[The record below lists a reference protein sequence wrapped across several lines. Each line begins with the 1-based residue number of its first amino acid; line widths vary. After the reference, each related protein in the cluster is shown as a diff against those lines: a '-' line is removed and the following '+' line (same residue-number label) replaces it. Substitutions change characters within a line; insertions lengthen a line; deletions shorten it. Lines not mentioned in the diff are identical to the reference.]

1 MVQAAMLEPANQ
13 LQQAQADIDHLN
25 ARIDLLEQ
33 DRAILVQDK
42 ALLVQENRWL
52 KQQLFGRSSEKRSEP
67 VPANQSWL
75 FNEAEAVAAATEEVA
90 QIVIPAHAR
99 KAPGRKPIADHLP
112 RVDIIH
118 DLPEAEKICP
128 TDGTV
133 LERIG
138 EEESQQIDYIPAR
151 VQVLRHIRLK
161 YACPC
166 CKSHIKLA
174 EKPAQ
179 ILPKSNAAPSLL
191 AHIACAKYVD
201 GLPLNRQEKQFHRVG
216 LNLPRATT
224 ANWMIKLGE
233 TVIPII
239 NLLNDHLLD
248 GPLLHCDE
256 TTLQVLR
263 SHKAPSSDHF
273 MWVRAGGSPERNV
286 VLFDYAP
293 SRSAETAKRLLLGF
307 KGILLTDGYD
317 AYDNVATAQ
326 SLVHAGC
333 LVHARRYFKDVIKAQ
348 PEASGR
354 ARIALDYIGKLY
366 DVERELRQRKVVPT
380 ADEWLD
386 VRQQKSAPIMNEFK
400 SWLDDLAPKLLPSTL
415 LAKAVHYALGQWNK
429 LRVFLTEPIV
439 PLDNNRC
446 ENAIRPFVVGRKS
459 WLFCDTQAG
468 ATASARLYSLVETAK
483 ANRVEPHAY
492 LTHLFTHLPAATTVD
507 EFEALLPWNVKIDS
521 SVKPR
526 PSP

>member
-1 MVQAAMLEPANQ
+1 MVQVVMLEPANQ
-13 LQQAQADIDHLN
+13 LPHGQADIDQLST
-25 ARIDLLEQ
+25 RINRLE
-33 DRAILVQDK
+33 QDK
-42 ALLVQENRWL
+42 ALLIQENRWL
-52 KQQLFGRSSEKRSEP
+52 KQQLFGRSSEKQSASL
-67 VPANQSWL
+67 PANQSWL
-75 FNEAEAVAAATEEVA
+75 FNEAEAVATPAEEVA
-90 QIVIPAHAR
+90 EIAIPAHAR
-99 KAPGRKPIADHLP
+99 KAAGRKPIADNLP

-118 DLPEAEKICP
+118 DLSEAEKICP
-128 TDGTV
+128 KDSTM
-133 LERIG
+133 LECIG
-138 EEESQQIDYIPAR
+138 KEESQQIDYIPAR

-179 ILPKSNAAPSLL
+179 ILPKSNAAASLL

-201 GLPLNRQEKQFHRVG
+201 GLPLNRQEKQFHRLG

-233 TVIPII
+233 AVIPIV
-239 NLLNDHLLD
+239 NLLNDYLLD

-273 MWVRAGGSPERNV
+273 MWVRAGGLPERNV

-293 SRSAETAKRLLLGF
+293 SRSAETAKRLLAGF
-307 KGILLTDGYD
+307 NGILLTDGYD
-317 AYDNVATAQ
+317 AYDSVAKAQ

-333 LVHARRYFKDVIKAQ
+333 LIHARRYFKDVTKAQ

-354 ARIALDYIGKLY
+354 AHIALDYIGKLY
-366 DVERELRQRKVVPT
+366 EIERDLRQRNVVPT
-380 ADEWLD
+380 ADKLLE
-386 VRQQKSAPIMNEFK
+386 VRQLKSAPIMIQFK
-400 SWLDDLAPKLLPSTL
+400 AWLDDLAPKLPPGTL
-415 LAKAVHYALGQWNK
+415 LAKAIHYALGQWNK
-429 LRVFLTEPIV
+429 LSVFLTDPI
-439 PLDNNRC
+439 PLDNNKC

-492 LTHLFTHLPAATTVD
+492 LTHLFTHLPEATTVD
-507 EFEALLPWNVKIDS
+507 EFEALLPWNVKINS
-521 SVKPR
+521 SVKSR
-526 PSP
+526 ASP